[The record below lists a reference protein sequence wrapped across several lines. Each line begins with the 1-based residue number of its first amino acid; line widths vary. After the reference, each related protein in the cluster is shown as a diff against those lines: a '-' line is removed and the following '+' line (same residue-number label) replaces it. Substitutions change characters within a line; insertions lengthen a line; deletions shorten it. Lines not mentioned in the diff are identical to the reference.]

1 MYKVTTYLIIFL
13 LVLSCNKSKKET
25 TSENIM
31 ETENKSVN
39 TPESLTLNTERLVES
54 KDDGTIYSIEEST
67 DEVNNVNIEIEKEV
81 TKESSNLTP
90 KTEDVVDN
98 NSIAKTSN
106 SSNTESNK
114 EEVVEEVSNTTSK
127 SEEVKNDS
135 SGIETEEDTK
145 SETIKEKPKVIIDES
160 PRSFIKK
167 KYQISG
173 NWSLKQEGDKVYIVF
188 HSNFKT
194 KSGPDL
200 KVFITKQSMSS
211 VNGKNAENNSIFLK
225 DLKSNKGEQ
234 RYLIPSHI
242 DLSQYKSI
250 LIHCKK
256 YAKLW
261 GGGNL

>member
-1 MYKVTTYLIIFL
+1 MNKIITCLVICFL
-13 LVLSCNKSKKET
+13 VFSCNKSKKET
-25 TSENIM
+25 TSENIV
-31 ETENKSVN
+31 ETENKSVSYQ
-39 TPESLTLNTERLVES
+39 ESLTLNS
-54 KDDGTIYSIEEST
+54 EEST
-67 DEVNNVNIEIEKEV
+67 MTKDEGINDSFKESTDDVENGNVEIEKEV
-81 TKESSNLTP
+81 TKESSNPTS
-90 KTEDVVDN
+90 KTEDVIDN

-106 SSNTESNK
+106 SSNTESNN
-114 EEVVEEVSNTTSK
+114 EEVVEEVSIPTN
-127 SEEVKNDS
+127 SEEVKDDNS
-135 SGIETEEDTK
+135 VTETEEETK
-145 SETIKEKPKVIIDES
+145 SETIEEKPKVTIDER

-173 NWSLKQEGDKVYIVF
+173 NWSLKQEGDNVYIVF

-211 VNGKNAENNSIFLK
+211 VNGKNAENNSVFLK

-234 RYLIPSHI
+234 RYLVPSHI
-242 DLSQYKSI
+242 DISQYKSI

-261 GGGNL
+261 GGGSL